1 MTREEQINDKA
12 RELAK
17 KFFPD
22 GENIWARENIEATKV
37 ELACLEMAKYLQEE
51 RWISVEDELPEEGDM
66 VLVALKNRI
75 MTITTT
81 SYCVDGEWYDYGN
94 KIHGGVTHW
103 MPLPNPPKKGGER

>member
-1 MTREEQINDKA
+1 MRRDEQIVEASWRYAKA
-12 RELAK
+12 YQK
-17 KFFPD
+17 PFVD
-22 GENIWARENIEATKV
+22 GAMWADNNPN
-37 ELACLEMAKYLQEE
+37 
-51 RWISVEDELPEEGDM
+51 WISVEDELPEEGDM

-103 MPLPNPPKKGGER
+103 MPLPNPPKKGGEEI